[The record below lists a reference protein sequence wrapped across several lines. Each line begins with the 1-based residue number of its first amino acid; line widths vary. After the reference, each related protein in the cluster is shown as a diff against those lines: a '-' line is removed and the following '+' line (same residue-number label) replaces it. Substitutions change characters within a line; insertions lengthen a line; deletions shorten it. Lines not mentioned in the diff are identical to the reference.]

1 VTTRSAWF
9 VAGLVTTFALSIT
22 ACAGGPSMKEQ
33 HEPGATASVSRTTAE
48 RRTTEIQDRVI
59 GAIPDDAVASSRT
72 IDWTLLA
79 CSDTTV
85 SAAGGAAI
93 TLARPVDVDETYDAI
108 TAAVRDDGY
117 TAATD
122 TTGKG
127 AKRLTLTGT
136 NDDQYLVTIYNDTKK
151 VRLSSFSQ
159 CFPGSLNDD

>member
-1 VTTRSAWF
+1 
-9 VAGLVTTFALSIT
+9 
-22 ACAGGPSMKEQ
+22 MKEQ
-33 HEPGATASVSRTTAE
+33 PEPGATASVSRTTAE
-48 RRTTEIQDRVI
+48 RRTTEVQDRMI

-72 IDWTLLA
+72 IERTLLA
-79 CSDTTV
+79 CSDTAV

-122 TTGKG
+122 MTDEG
-127 AKRLTLTGT
+127 AKRLTLIGT
-136 NDDQYLVTIYNDTKK
+136 NDDQYLITIYNDTKK

>member
-1 VTTRSAWF
+1 
-9 VAGLVTTFALSIT
+9 
-22 ACAGGPSMKEQ
+22 MNEQ
-33 HEPGATASVSRTTAE
+33 PEPGATASVSRTTAE
-48 RRTTEIQDRVI
+48 RRTTGVQDRLI
-59 GAIPDDAVASSRT
+59 GAIPDDAVASSVQSIVR
-72 IDWTLLA
+72 LLA
-79 CSDTTV
+79 CSDTAV

-93 TLARPVDVDETYDAI
+93 TLARPVDVDGTYDAV

-122 TTGKG
+122 TTDKG

-136 NDDQYLVTIYNDTKK
+136 NDDQYLITIYNDAMK

>member
-1 VTTRSAWF
+1 MTTRSAWF

-22 ACAGGPSMKEQ
+22 ACAGGPPLEERS
-33 HEPGATASVSRTTAE
+33 EPGASASVSRTTAE
-48 RRTTEIQDRVI
+48 RRTTQTQDRLI
-59 GAIPDDAVASSRT
+59 DAIPDDVIASSRT
-72 IDWTLLA
+72 IDWTFLA
-79 CSDTTV
+79 CSDTAV

-93 TLARPVDVDETYDAI
+93 TLARPADIDETYDAM
-108 TAAVRDDGY
+108 TAAVRHDGY

-122 TTGKG
+122 TTDKG

-151 VRLSSFSQ
+151 IRLSSFSQ

>member
-1 VTTRSAWF
+1 MTTRSAWF
-9 VAGLVTTFALSIT
+9 VAGFVTTFALSIT
-22 ACAGGPSMKEQ
+22 ACAGGSSMDEQ
-33 HEPGATASVSRTTAE
+33 PEPGATASVSRTTAE
-48 RRTTEIQDRVI
+48 RRTTEIQDRLI
-59 GAIPDDAVASSRT
+59 GAIPDDVIASSRA

-79 CSDTTV
+79 CSDTAV

-117 TAATD
+117 TAAID
-122 TTGKG
+122 TTDKG

-136 NDDQYLVTIYNDTKK
+136 NDDQYLITIYNDTKK
-151 VRLSSFSQ
+151 VRLSSFSR